1 MPQSLCLD
9 ATSACRDGCHAN
21 VLRDVLEPL
30 CNEASRYFRY
40 TGRLGLTDGACE
52 AAGAAQRYVFDLLAN
67 EFAPPA
73 GDRRD
78 GWRLADV
85 DLDGAGGGQPRDAEF
100 PDRSETLPLWSRAM
114 LVQQMRVME
123 AQARAKVA
131 EGLRCGALPRFFGG
145 DDLGLGP
152 AGEGRCHNPSPGR
165 HVNAV

>member
-1 MPQSLCLD
+1 LD

-40 TGRLGLTDGACE
+40 TGRLGITGGACE
-52 AAGAAQRYVFDLLAN
+52 AASAAQCYWLFDLLAN

-85 DLDGAGGGQPRDAEF
+85 DLDGAGGGQPRDAEL
-100 PDRSETLPLWSRAM
+100 PDRSEMLPLCSRAM
-114 LVQQMRVME
+114 LAQQMRVME
-123 AQARAKVA
+123 AQARANVA
-131 EGLRCGALPRFFGG
+131 EGLR
-145 DDLGLGP
+145 
-152 AGEGRCHNPSPGR
+152 
-165 HVNAV
+165 